1 MLDLATSKLLANADR
16 QADEGVFSRDVI
28 DLAKTTE
35 AYGTSIAKDLAK
47 AIDRIQNRQGWLER
61 CISMAMD
68 MPKALLWK
76 KIRGLRQVLPAAI

>member
-1 MLDLATSKLLANADR
+1 MLANADR

-61 CISMAMD
+61 CMQAMAMD
-68 MPKALLWK
+68 MPKALLWQ
-76 KIRGLRQVLPAAI
+76 KIRGLRQVLPAAT